1 MLAVKFYEDMKDEL
15 LRFAVVIAKH
25 DGKWVFC
32 KHKERETLEFP
43 GGHRETGELILET
56 AKRELMEETGA
67 VKFEIRPIC
76 VYSVTG
82 KTRVNETGEESFGGL
97 FYAEIASFGEIH
109 SEMEKIVLCDA
120 LPENGPQPPKR
131 IMTEKTDR
139 SDPVC
144 FSLIS
149 GFPARRQPPHGGW
162 APCLWS
168 RW

>member
-1 MLAVKFYEDMKDEL
+1 MLAVKFYEDVKDEL

-67 VKFEIRPIC
+67 VKFEIRPIYM
-76 VYSVTG
+76 YSVTG

-109 SEMEKIVLCDA
+109 SEME
-120 LPENGPQPPKR
+120 PENWTYPEIQPALLKEAER
-131 IMTEKTDR
+131 R
-139 SDPVC
+139 
-144 FSLIS
+144 
-149 GFPARRQPPHGGW
+149 GFGV
-162 APCLWS
+162 
-168 RW
+168 

>member
-1 MLAVKFYEDMKDEL
+1 MLAVKFYEDVKDEL

-32 KHKERETLEFP
+32 KHKERETLEA
-43 GGHRETGELILET
+43 IAET

-120 LPENGPQPPKR
+120 LPENQTYPEIQPALLKEAER
-131 IMTEKTDR
+131 R
-139 SDPVC
+139 
-144 FSLIS
+144 
-149 GFPARRQPPHGGW
+149 GFGV
-162 APCLWS
+162 
-168 RW
+168 

>member
-1 MLAVKFYEDMKDEL
+1 MVAVKFYEDVKDEL

-43 GGHRETGELILET
+43 GGHRETGETIAET

-97 FYAEIASFGEIH
+97 FYAEITSFGRYTARWR
-109 SEMEKIVLCDA
+109 KLYYATLC
-120 LPENGPQPPKR
+120 R
-131 IMTEKTDR
+131 KTR
-139 SDPVC
+139 RTRK
-144 FSLIS
+144 FSRH
-149 GFPARRQPPHGGW
+149 F
-162 APCLWS
+162 
-168 RW
+168 

>member
-1 MLAVKFYEDMKDEL
+1 MLAVKFYEDVKDEL

-43 GGHRETGELILET
+43 GGHRETGEAIAET
-56 AKRELMEETGA
+56 AERELMEETGA

-97 FYAEIASFGEIH
+97 FYA
-109 SEMEKIVLCDA
+109 
-120 LPENGPQPPKR
+120 
-131 IMTEKTDR
+131 
-139 SDPVC
+139 
-144 FSLIS
+144 
-149 GFPARRQPPHGGW
+149 
-162 APCLWS
+162 
-168 RW
+168 